1 MTKNTKL
8 NFLVLFNVVCGLTIA
23 NSAFSATVAN
33 KSSSF
38 SSRLSSSTSSDTSD
52 SAIAEKIR
60 AQRAAIDARD
70 NQDIVA
76 QQTKQGATSNKCDND
91 LRKCI
96 ESKCGSNYSQ
106 CETDSDTIF
115 SDKLTAC
122 RKNTTCTAHEFSL
135 FVNEIKEDKK
145 QEIKLSSYNKVIDC
159 GNRYNDCII
168 TECGPTFNK
177 CLAKSDGDKAIAKC
191 KKIADECK
199 TADSGMT
206 ARIGSVFGIVRTDA
220 EKQIAA
226 DEKKLRTMREN
237 MRKSCESLDAMFD
250 ERSLD
255 CVFTVNFFAGEPSK
269 LMASKKLYAGSV
281 FDCSPDWFGIDITT
295 FKENAYRE
303 TRAQTAASSAMLGS
317 GVGMAVGALSS
328 GAITRAIDTKKAKNE
343 LKDECTENGMVLDK
357 KTGECR
363 EMTAEE
369 QEKADKK
376 AEKDKEKS
384 DKKEETELKQQN
396 CTESDGKWNKTLK
409 TCKCPDDKILDTNNG
424 ECRDPISGEQT
435 KATKKSEQ
443 QKTDCTKGRPSGK
456 WENNACVCPNGFH
469 QSSISPYY
477 CIAGKSQAEKDKAK
491 TEKEKQKEQ
500 ENKCKDSGGTFKN
513 DTCTCPLNKK
523 LNANKDACDSLSA
536 TTICSNANATGNHP
550 FCRCKQSTQKYDTDK
565 YQCIEMTT
573 KEKCTFSGGEY
584 KNKKCDCSK
593 ANKILHDSGLCVNY
607 TPTEADIQ
615 KANEIIEKINNPMD
629 KSVF

>member
-70 NQDIVA
+70 NQDIVT

-106 CETDSDTIF
+106 CETDSDTTF

-122 RKNTTCTAHEFSL
+122 KKNTTCTAHEFSL

-226 DEKKLRTMREN
+226 DEKKLRTMRES
-237 MRKSCESLDAMFD
+237 MRKSCESLGAMFD

-255 CVFTVNFFAGEPSK
+255 CVFTVNFFAGEPLK

-317 GVGMAVGALSS
+317 GVGTAVGALSS
-328 GAITRAIDTKKAKNE
+328 GAIGRAIDTQKAKKEHKNTDD
-343 LKDECTENGMVLDK
+343 DESEEENHNDS
-357 KTGECR
+357 TP
-363 EMTAEE
+363 TT
-369 QEKADKK
+369 
-376 AEKDKEKS
+376 S
-384 DKKEETELKQQN
+384 QN
-396 CTESDGKWNKTLK
+396 
-409 TCKCPDDKILDTNNG
+409 
-424 ECRDPISGEQT
+424 
-435 KATKKSEQ
+435 
-443 QKTDCTKGRPSGK
+443 
-456 WENNACVCPNGFH
+456 
-469 QSSISPYY
+469 
-477 CIAGKSQAEKDKAK
+477 
-491 TEKEKQKEQ
+491 
-500 ENKCKDSGGTFKN
+500 DSGDSSEKPSPTTGDNPQEAPAQDIPKKN
-513 DTCTCPLNKK
+513 
-523 LNANKDACDSLSA
+523 
-536 TTICSNANATGNHP
+536 
-550 FCRCKQSTQKYDTDK
+550 
-565 YQCIEMTT
+565 
-573 KEKCTFSGGEY
+573 
-584 KNKKCDCSK
+584 
-593 ANKILHDSGLCVNY
+593 
-607 TPTEADIQ
+607 
-615 KANEIIEKINNPMD
+615 
-629 KSVF
+629 

>member
-8 NFLVLFNVVCGLTIA
+8 NFLVLFNVVCGLTIT
-23 NSAFSATVAN
+23 NNAFSATVAN

-38 SSRLSSSTSSDTSD
+38 SGRLSSSTSSDTSD

-106 CETDSDTIF
+106 CETDSDTTF

-168 TECGPTFNK
+168 TECGSTFNK

-191 KKIADECK
+191 KKIADECQI
-199 TADSGMT
+199 ADSGMT
-206 ARIGSVFGIVRTDA
+206 ARIGNVFGIVRTDA

-226 DEKKLRTMREN
+226 DEKKLRTMRES
-237 MRKSCESLDAMFD
+237 MRKSCESLNAMFD

-255 CVFTVNFFAGEPSK
+255 CVFTVNFFAGDPLK

-317 GVGMAVGALSS
+317 GVGMAVGAISS
-328 GAITRAIDTKKAKNE
+328 GAIGRAIDTQKAEKE
-343 LKDECTENGMVLDK
+343 LKDKCTKNGQVLDK

-363 EMTAEE
+363 TMTAEE

-376 AEKDKEKS
+376 AEKEKEKEKANKKAA
-384 DKKEETELKQQN
+384 KKEEKVASKTKTEETNTDNAGNDKQSQQTTTSNETTPKPADSANAPQAAATPAQQN
-396 CTESDGKWNKTLK
+396 
-409 TCKCPDDKILDTNNG
+409 I
-424 ECRDPISGEQT
+424 I
-435 KATKKSEQ
+435 
-443 QKTDCTKGRPSGK
+443 
-456 WENNACVCPNGFH
+456 NNAN
-469 QSSISPYY
+469 
-477 CIAGKSQAEKDKAK
+477 
-491 TEKEKQKEQ
+491 
-500 ENKCKDSGGTFKN
+500 N
-513 DTCTCPLNKK
+513 
-523 LNANKDACDSLSA
+523 
-536 TTICSNANATGNHP
+536 
-550 FCRCKQSTQKYDTDK
+550 R
-565 YQCIEMTT
+565 M
-573 KEKCTFSGGEY
+573 
-584 KNKKCDCSK
+584 
-593 ANKILHDSGLCVNY
+593 
-607 TPTEADIQ
+607 
-615 KANEIIEKINNPMD
+615 NPMMG
-629 KSVF
+629 SSLF